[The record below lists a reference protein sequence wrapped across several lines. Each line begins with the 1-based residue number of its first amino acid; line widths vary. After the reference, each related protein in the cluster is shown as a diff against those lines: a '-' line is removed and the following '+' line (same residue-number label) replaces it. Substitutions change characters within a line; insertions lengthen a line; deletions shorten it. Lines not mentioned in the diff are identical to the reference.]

1 MSKERKKTSVTNTE
15 SDLVL
20 QCMAEVGEEWI
31 WLVYRCS
38 YFFRGGGGAEVA
50 HLTHNNVALQK
61 YLFSYSRNGFE
72 LSFYFKNYFMPY

>member
-1 MSKERKKTSVTNTE
+1 
-15 SDLVL
+15 
-20 QCMAEVGEEWI
+20 MAGLPLLI
-31 WLVYRCS
+31 
-38 YFFRGGGGAEVA
+38 FFFGGGGEVA

>member
-1 MSKERKKTSVTNTE
+1 MSKERKKTSLTNIE

-38 YFFRGGGGAEVA
+38 YFFSGGAEVA

-72 LSFYFKNYFMPY
+72 LSFYFKNYFMSY